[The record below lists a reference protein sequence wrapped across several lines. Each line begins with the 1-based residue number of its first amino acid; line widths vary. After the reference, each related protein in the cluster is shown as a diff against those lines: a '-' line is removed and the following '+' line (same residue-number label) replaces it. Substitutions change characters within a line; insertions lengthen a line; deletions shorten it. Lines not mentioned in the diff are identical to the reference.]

1 MNYLYINLHHP
12 QHVPPLPSPHHNSGS
27 WLFSSC
33 IIPSLGG
40 YCVSRI
46 YSMWPLEMAFVT
58 RLYAVSSVVW
68 SAVLMGWSMLPSSEH
83 SIESTTPVSPVI
95 YCACTFK
102 NDWNKSERDAARDS
116 GLWGCGSLCDDT
128 WCHVVPVRS
137 PTPWSHF
144 KSPPTPGGQTCFSSF
159 FAHEGVLSHGP
170 ASRSRKQQGWDAPWD
185 PWYSVPSQ
193 TSPVPRAFLRLCI
206 SFASEA
212 P

>member
-1 MNYLYINLHHP
+1 
-12 QHVPPLPSPHHNSGS
+12 
-27 WLFSSC
+27 
-33 IIPSLGG
+33 
-40 YCVSRI
+40 
-46 YSMWPLEMAFVT
+46 MAFVT

-137 PTPWSHF
+137 PTP
-144 KSPPTPGGQTCFSSF
+144 
-159 FAHEGVLSHGP
+159 
-170 ASRSRKQQGWDAPWD
+170 
-185 PWYSVPSQ
+185 
-193 TSPVPRAFLRLCI
+193 
-206 SFASEA
+206 
-212 P
+212 